1 MLVAKTIKLSPKLRT
16 KALLL
21 IPEGTNRQPDKKLGV
36 KDLVEN
42 YARELLKYDTIALFA
57 YHETIKV
64 VRNQAKEGDWKVVRA
79 LGADIGN
86 LLESLLK
93 DSKSFNGF
101 KAFLFDGNW
110 QSELVVKPSPRE
122 YFQEKRKTGLAMVRL
137 GSILEGVIKN
147 MKSIKWRVPKSTN
160 GIKELCQRLVDA
172 ISKHIEGAKST
183 SNEENITWTNEGKTP
198 IIRMKEVSLHYKS
211 LEEDYK
217 KGIEKVEEWL
227 TKDLEEA
234 LAKSL
239 TEFGSEPAR
248 RGWPIDEII
257 ITISGLPQPNLAEE
271 GSVTSV
277 YIERAKVGKDNSLVY
292 VFFVPTVEQIN
303 QKELRVNEIWVNV
316 VILLGSNIEVDENK
330 NLIYSMKIRN
340 LEKNAEDNHYQDL
353 EAKAIIYPNIDK
365 IDREERLLYSGIKE
379 RIENFYSQANF
390 SSYYNHRW
398 SLKYKGGNLF
408 SYEKSVI
415 RRKDGKGN
423 LYVSNIESDFA
434 KVLPMIKYYLKENI
448 FLNLKSSPFD
458 NRSTTRVDTMASKER
473 ISISDLVLSVNSD
486 QLGEVAREL
495 IEMLES
501 QRKRGGGE
509 EDQEEKRRVKV
520 LGGERIAQSILNY
533 LGEVGSVPELCPPG
547 EGKPLG
553 FYEGNKQGIALEPLG
568 WYEIIKGALENG
580 EAVFHIGPYS
590 FDAISVREYAF
601 IDDPEKRR
609 KEALVRFLCGLEKS
623 EIEKAK
629 EVLELVTRIEMER
642 FVELAERKQGEYEVL
657 PEKLAIKSANLRI
670 KIESEDEKW
679 VLAAYM

>member
-21 IPEGTNRQPDKKLGV
+21 IPEGTNRQPDEKLGV

-172 ISKHIEGAKST
+172 ISKQIEGAKST

-257 ITISGLPQPNLAEE
+257 ITISGLPQSNLAEE

-330 NLIYSMKIRN
+330 SLIYSMKIRN
-340 LEKNAEDNHYQDL
+340 LEKNAKDNHYQDL

-379 RIENFYSQANF
+379 RIENFYSQENF

-501 QRKRGGGE
+501 QGKRGGGE